1 MQKLKAEIFD
11 IIREQEKLQQ
21 AFNRLQAVKN
31 GKPKQLREL
40 EAKDEEK
47 S

>member
-1 MQKLKAEIFD
+1 MDKLKAEIFD

-31 GKPKQLREL
+31 EKLKQLEEL
-40 EAKDEEK
+40 ENKKEQ
-47 S
+47 